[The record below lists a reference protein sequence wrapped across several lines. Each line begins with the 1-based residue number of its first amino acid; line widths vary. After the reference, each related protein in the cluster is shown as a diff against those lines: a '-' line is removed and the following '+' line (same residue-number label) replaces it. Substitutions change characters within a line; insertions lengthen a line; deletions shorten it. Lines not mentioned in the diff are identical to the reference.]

1 MSRLASMFDRTIEL
15 LAWLAALLIVFA
27 MLAVSADVVS
37 KKFFERP
44 IIWVFDI
51 TQYILLYAT
60 FLGTAW
66 VLKRESHIVIDIA
79 IAPLGPK
86 PRAILGIVNSLV
98 GVAVCAIMVWY
109 GTQVTLDH
117 FQRTVRD
124 TALLQLPKGPVLAI
138 IPFGSLL
145 LMVQF
150 MRRAYGYLG
159 QWKGGPEQDAAREL
173 VV

>member
-1 MSRLASMFDRTIEL
+1 MTRLAAMFDRTIDL
-15 LAWLAALLIVFA
+15 LAWLAAFLLVFA
-27 MLAVSADVVS
+27 MLSVTADVVS
-37 KKFFERP
+37 RKFFERP

-51 TQYILLYAT
+51 TQYILLYVT

-66 VLKRESHIVIDIA
+66 LLKRDGHIVIDIA
-79 IAPLGPK
+79 IAPLGP
-86 PRAILGIVNSLV
+86 RARAFLGIVSSIV
-98 GVAVCAIMVWY
+98 GVAVCAIIVWY

-117 FQRTVRD
+117 FQRAVRD
-124 TALLQLPKGPVLAI
+124 TALLQLPKAPLLAI

-150 MRRAYGYLG
+150 MRRAYGFLG
-159 QWKGGPEQDAAREL
+159 QRNGSAGQDAAREL